1 MSVVVIVA
9 SDIVWSPVLVQLV
22 FPITVASASVTKFL
36 SVPSVMLVVARTGE
50 APLTTLWS
58 NAFTSAIEVSSL
70 SIKAH
75 AAVTLVVSVTSAAAS
90 IPESFVSSAVV
101 KLAVVPSNTA
111 SCACTST
118 PISTH
123 RDVLAS
129 DAVLAPVPHCPILS
143 ALKSAI
149 VLC

>member
-1 MSVVVIVA
+1 VKLVA
-9 SDIVWSPVLVQLV
+9 SN
-22 FPITVASASVTKFL
+22 
-36 SVPSVMLVVARTGE
+36 TGA

-58 NAFTSAIEVSSL
+58 NAFTSAIEVSSE
-70 SIKAH
+70 SIKAQ
-75 AAVTLVVSVTSAAAS
+75 ALVTLVVSVTSAHVS
-90 IPESFVSSAVV
+90 IQSNLVSSAVK
-101 KLAVVPSNTA
+101 KLAVVASNTA

-149 VLC
+149 VFC